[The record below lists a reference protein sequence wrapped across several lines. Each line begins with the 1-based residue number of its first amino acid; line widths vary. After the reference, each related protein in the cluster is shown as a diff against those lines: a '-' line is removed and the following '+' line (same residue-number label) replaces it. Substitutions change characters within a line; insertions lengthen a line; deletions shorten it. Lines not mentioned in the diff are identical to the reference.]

1 LLDLATMSS
10 PLLDLP
16 SELLA
21 AIFEYLSRKEL
32 AEVNCSSKVCRALA
46 APLLWKHVDFIDCR
60 AHTAPDTRQRTIS
73 YGPGTANHSGR
84 HIPAGATVGGDEHD
98 DMPIIKKLYVLA
110 T

>member
-1 LLDLATMSS
+1 MSSS

-21 AIFEYLSRKEL
+21 AIFDYLSRKEL
-32 AEVNCSSKVCRALA
+32 AEANRTSKACRALA
-46 APLLWKHVDFIDCR
+46 APLLWKHVDLIDCR
-60 AHTAPDTRQRTIS
+60 AHTAPDTRLRVVS
-73 YGPGTANHSGR
+73 YGPGMANHSGR
-84 HIPAGATVGGDEHD
+84 HIPAGATVHGDEHD

>member
-1 LLDLATMSS
+1 MSSS

-21 AIFEYLSRKEL
+21 AIFEYLSREEL
-32 AEVNCSSKVCRALA
+32 AKANRTSKVCRALA
-46 APLLWKHVDFIDCR
+46 APLLWKHVDLIDCR
-60 AHTAPDTRQRTIS
+60 AHTSSQTGERTIS